1 MAYPVPTPPPSL
13 PEKHR
18 RLLLPPSSSSPSRCS
33 RIRTRTRWLQL
44 DAQNAERP
52 TSPAAG
58 PRPAR
63 ERSLSPP
70 ILSPSIAVEQS
81 LSVLQN
87 TGRARSQGEPSL
99 LPYQPTSSY
108 GIPSLP
114 AAIYLE
120 PEFQAA
126 RPNLVD
132 VWAGALP
139 EHCHWRTPALPLIV
153 DVIDNALCRPGTAM
167 STSARGRPASPARPT
182 TVDVIGQPGLQGP
195 AIVDA
200 PRQSGLARP
209 VTRSHGSARV
219 L

>member
-1 MAYPVPTPPPSL
+1 
-13 PEKHR
+13 
-18 RLLLPPSSSSPSRCS
+18 
-33 RIRTRTRWLQL
+33 
-44 DAQNAERP
+44 
-52 TSPAAG
+52 
-58 PRPAR
+58 
-63 ERSLSPP
+63 
-70 ILSPSIAVEQS
+70 
-81 LSVLQN
+81 
-87 TGRARSQGEPSL
+87 

-167 STSARGRPASPARPT
+167 STSARGHPASPARPT

-209 VTRSHGSARV
+209 VSVNVAYQSGLRPVDVVARRVDVDVSCLPGAATTGATAGQPSA
-219 L
+219 